1 MLPRLVGPSRARH
14 AAGPKVRMHRMV
26 GGAVGPGFGVCA
38 HAAPCRARIAAE
50 VIDRVLDIERRPRL
64 RAIRQGM
71 RSRRSRN
78 ADDTVAA
85 ANHATGA
92 AKAWPAHGQKASAAP
107 RAEAAKKPSTES
119 SRRPV

>member
-1 MLPRLVGPSRARH
+1 MVPRLVGPSRLRH
-14 AAGPKVRMHRMV
+14 AAGPKVRMHRMGCGA
-26 GGAVGPGFGVCA
+26 GGTGFGVCA

-78 ADDTVAA
+78 ADDTVAT

-92 AKAWPAHGQKASAAP
+92 VIAWLAQGQKASAAP
-107 RAEAAKKPSTES
+107 
-119 SRRPV
+119 